1 MDIPKRLIE
10 CLTKNNVRYEI
21 LHHVEAF
28 SAQRIA
34 EAEHVK
40 AEHHAKVVMVRSGE
54 QHFMVVVPANRRVDL
69 EKVEQI
75 TGHAVSLDTEPE
87 FKSFFPDCQVGTMP
101 PFGNLYDL
109 PTFVDSSLTHEDY
122 IVFEAGTHTE
132 AIKLSYA
139 DYEQIV
145 NPQIADLTVKGAS
158 HPTHLTWK
166 TLL

>member
-1 MDIPKRLIE
+1 MFD
-10 CLTKNNVRYEI
+10 YEI
-21 LHHVEAF
+21 LHHTEAF

-40 AEHHAKVVMVRSGE
+40 AEHHAKVVMVRSGG

-122 IVFEAGTHTE
+122 IVFECRHSHRGNQIE
-132 AIKLSYA
+132 LCRL
-139 DYEQIV
+139 EQIV
-145 NPQIADLTVKGAS
+145 NPQIADLTVKV
-158 HPTHLTWK
+158 HHIQRV
-166 TLL
+166 